1 MTQAAAETTDTSR
14 KIGLIPCLAFAVGTM
29 IGGGVFTLSGVAVD
43 MAGPSALFGYLIAGT
58 VMLLSALSFS
68 AVASRSKP
76 GDSGYASIGGILGPQ
91 WRFLTMW
98 AFYLSAVTGV
108 AFVLISFGS
117 YLRQY
122 FAPSVPTTTA
132 AVVAAVALALL
143 NLGPADVVGR
153 AETFLVALKIAI
165 LLLLVVYGVVALSPG
180 DLQPLE
186 PQGNGSVLRVTA
198 MLFTAY
204 TGFNVVT
211 NMAGSVRRPERT
223 VPLAI
228 VLSILISA
236 AVYVGVIIALLASG
250 EENFG
255 EAGLGKAAE
264 ALMGPWGG
272 VLVAFAACISTLS
285 GANANV
291 LGSSELMIK
300 LAAQGDV
307 AGRWGKLTP
316 HHHPAASVFLA
327 TAMVIVL
334 VAIGDLDVI
343 VALSN
348 VTAITA
354 MLIVNVAAFQLARQ
368 GWPEPGMRLRGGA
381 ALPVVAFVTA
391 AAQFPSL
398 GWSSVAIGLG
408 LVLAGLFIY
417 ALRHRPELG
426 ADTGPLLRAI
436 ERLETPLARA
446 LRERPKRH
454 AERTS

>member
-1 MTQAAAETTDTSR
+1 
-14 KIGLIPCLAFAVGTM
+14 
-29 IGGGVFTLSGVAVD
+29 
-43 MAGPSALFGYLIAGT
+43 
-58 VMLLSALSFS
+58 
-68 AVASRSKP
+68 
-76 GDSGYASIGGILGPQ
+76 
-91 WRFLTMW
+91 MW

-132 AVVAAVALALL
+132 AVVAALALALL

-165 LLLLVVYGVVALSPG
+165 LLLLVVYGLIALSPG
-180 DLQPLE
+180 DLQPLA

-236 AVYVGVIIALLASG
+236 AMYVGVIIALLASG

-307 AGRWGKLTP
+307 AGRWGKLTRR
-316 HHHPAASVFLA
+316 HHPAASVFLA

-354 MLIVNVAAFQLARQ
+354 MLIVNVL
-368 GWPEPGMRLRGGA
+368 PSS
-381 ALPVVAFVTA
+381 LPVRAGRSRA
-391 AAQFPSL
+391 CGCAEELPFPWWRS
-398 GWSSVAIGLG
+398 
-408 LVLAGLFIY
+408 
-417 ALRHRPELG
+417 
-426 ADTGPLLRAI
+426 
-436 ERLETPLARA
+436 
-446 LRERPKRH
+446 
-454 AERTS
+454 